1 MLASV
6 FEVFTL
12 CAFVFGV
19 ACKLP
24 PSLTILVLNGCFCFP
39 IGRYLF
45 HQVTSRKQRHQNHIH
60 NGYTEISDDDEQLHT
75 ETEENLENTHEQQTE
90 HQTLKRPLK
99 YLLTILES
107 SGFVL
112 QSGAL
117 VGVAVLLAT
126 SFSPSGAVKHY
137 FVATYILIP
146 VSLFIISVVWSGWI
160 QSYTIKSSDANSTA
174 RYKSGKQ

>member
-1 MLASV
+1 MLASIS
-6 FEVFTL
+6 EVFTL

-39 IGRYLF
+39 IGRYLY
-45 HQVTSRKQRHQNHIH
+45 HQVTNRRQRNQNHIH
-60 NGYTEISDDDEQLHT
+60 DGYSQISGDDDQLHREAT
-75 ETEENLENTHEQQTE
+75 ENVENGHEQQTE
-90 HQTLKRPLK
+90 HLQRPLK

-160 QSYTIKSSDANSTA
+160 QSYTIEASDPKSTA

>member
-1 MLASV
+1 MSI

-39 IGRYLF
+39 IGRYLY
-45 HQVTSRKQRHQNHIH
+45 HQVTNCRQRNQNHIH
-60 NGYTEISDDDEQLHT
+60 DGYSEISDDDQQLHREAT
-75 ETEENLENTHEQQTE
+75 ENLENGHEQQTE
-90 HQTLKRPLK
+90 HQTLKKPLK
-99 YLLTILES
+99 YFLTVLES

-160 QSYTIKSSDANSTA
+160 QSYTIEASDPKSTA